1 MYEIKKAI
9 LKSVL
14 DEKESKKTLARYD
27 AVYYDVFGE
36 MDKENIE
43 KFNEALRS
51 LEKENRII
59 IDGDRIDLKNSD
71 ILIANDISVI
81 CDLEKE
87 DIEFKTIEC
96 DIGHGCNILST
107 GIEFYGYAKDLI
119 HGLSIVIA
127 TGVAIKEIKDAIE
140 GFNFLFNKVKEKI
153 NKDETI
159 YYNEDFLQVI
169 VLEKILEHYPS
180 LREVNL
186 IKKVKVNLGARGL
199 FARQN
204 SMFSKDSLEGSPEYI
219 EYFVFQ
225 VITDDNEF
233 DNSIV
238 RSEILST
245 GKILNFSTNN
255 MMAGEFIQAF

>member
-1 MYEIKKAI
+1 MICKGSY
-9 LKSVL
+9 
-14 DEKESKKTLARYD
+14 TWT
-27 AVYYDVFGE
+27 
-36 MDKENIE
+36 
-43 KFNEALRS
+43 FNSNCNRS
-51 LEKENRII
+51 SYKRN
-59 IDGDRIDLKNSD
+59 
-71 ILIANDISVI
+71 
-81 CDLEKE
+81 
-87 DIEFKTIEC
+87 
-96 DIGHGCNILST
+96 
-107 GIEFYGYAKDLI
+107 
-119 HGLSIVIA
+119 
-127 TGVAIKEIKDAIE
+127 KDAIE

-180 LREVNL
+180 LREFKL

-245 GKILNFSTNN
+245 GKILNFSINN